1 MRRYNAFLLRYWTV
15 AQTDRRLEV
24 THLQSGELM
33 RSASLAEVLAWVRDH
48 ADDADDT
55 AEGPP
60 AEEASPRELTR
71 PP

>member
-1 MRRYNAFLLRYWTV
+1 MRRYNAFLLRYW
-15 AQTDRRLEV
+15 ALAEADRRLEV

-33 RSASLAEVLAWVRDH
+33 RSASLSEVLAWVRDH

-55 AEGPP
+55 LEELP
-60 AEEASPRELTR
+60 AEEEAPPGYTR